1 MLEHGGRLRRASA
14 RYGIALERWLDLST
28 GINPRP
34 WSGAAVPIELWR
46 RLPEEED
53 GLAEAA
59 QEYYGAPGALPTA
72 GSQAAILSLPRL
84 RAPCRVGV
92 LSPGYAEHAAR
103 WRESGHD
110 VAPVTAS
117 DCAAAA
123 AGLDALVLINPNNPT
138 GHRFTHSQL
147 LDWHARL
154 AARGGWLVIDETFA
168 DTDPAASLAAE
179 TRREGLVVLK
189 SLGKF
194 FGLAG
199 ARVGFVLAAEPLRRT
214 LAERL
219 GPWTVAGPSRAIAIQ
234 ALRDRPWQTEARRR
248 LRADAGRLAA
258 LLRGSTLE
266 PAGGCDLFQWVVT
279 PRAAHIHEQLAHRA
293 ILCRLFDTPASLRFG
308 LPGTEQEWRR
318 LETALSS
325 VAREGCA

>member
-34 WSGAAVPIELWR
+34 WSGDPPPIELWR

-59 QEYYGAPGALPTA
+59 QECYGAPGALPTA

-84 RAPCRVGV
+84 RAPCRAGV

-103 WRESGHD
+103 WREGGHEVVP
-110 VAPVTAS
+110 VAPCE
-117 DCAAAA
+117 CAAAA
-123 AGLDALVLINPNNPT
+123 AGLDVLVLINPNNPT
-138 GHRFTHSQL
+138 GHRFARTQL

-168 DTDPAASLAAE
+168 DSDPGASLAAE
-179 TRREGLVVLK
+179 TWREGLVVLK

-199 ARVGFVLAAEPLRRT
+199 ARVGFVLAADALRQA

-219 GPWTVAGPSRAIAIQ
+219 GPWTVAGPSRSIAIQ
-234 ALRDRPWQTEARRR
+234 ALRDRPWQSETRRR

-258 LLRGSTLE
+258 LLRRCALE
-266 PAGGCDLFQWVVT
+266 PTGGCDLFQWVVT
-279 PRAAHIHEQLAHRA
+279 PRAAHIHEQLARSA
-293 ILCRLFDTPASLRFG
+293 LLCRLFDNPTSLRFG
-308 LPGTEQEWRR
+308 LPGTEREWRR
-318 LETALSS
+318 LEETLSS
-325 VAREGCA
+325 VAAEGWT